1 MADHGAGRG
10 RGRQA
15 ILPAWMTQGV
25 SKPGG
30 PPPVSPGPPP
40 SAGIGKGMTPS
51 MVDDK
56 ASHDMKP
63 NSMIR
68 KRSRDTDD
76 PSDVPRGKFE
86 NMRRRSATPPP
97 SRSVSPVQKRVRRRQ
112 RSSSSSRS
120 PSPSSSVYR
129 SPYRRSSRSVPRPCP
144 RRRPGSR
151 SPPSRRPPSLSPP
164 RRPIRYRSSPPSTSP
179 PSQRRPR
186 AAPVRSR
193 SNPRRPVFKSP
204 PPSRGRRYSV
214 SVSRSTSSDSRSRS
228 PSPVAAP
235 PHRRKNPPP
244 RYTRRS
250 RSSSSYRSESSRTS
264 PPPRPR
270 NRKQPSPLP
279 EARPGRRG
287 SKGYS
292 RGNAVSADLNGR
304 GGEKAAKRKS
314 RSIDS
319 VSPSPPPVT
328 AAILC
333 DRLLNIRK
341 IPWRDRPAH
350 LDEFNA
356 FFDSSPDFCAE
367 DRDGTK
373 LPFKKLQKRFFTDG
387 PDKVQVT
394 KRLFLE
400 ASSTHSFCLD
410 YELYEDSDQVV
421 LYECRGG
428 KITRVYLFRDKDDHI
443 SPSKA
448 ATLDEIKAS
457 SVYRQV
463 FKYLCKK
470 GVKPDA
476 THHYYDYENKPDVIE

>member
-186 AAPVRSR
+186 AAPV
-193 SNPRRPVFKSP
+193 
-204 PPSRGRRYSV
+204 
-214 SVSRSTSSDSRSRS
+214 
-228 PSPVAAP
+228 
-235 PHRRKNPPP
+235 
-244 RYTRRS
+244 RS